1 MEKAEEIK
9 KQVEEIL
16 VFCLSKDNRS
26 KRIINIDEYKQDCMR
41 QFPNFHMNYPTL
53 FFSIIEN
60 PTTFPIYRLEEMLS
74 LKYKIENNE
83 LDDKKASIHMGQKY
97 YNEFVKKTVDKLDK
111 QIMNNKLD
119 K

>member
-1 MEKAEEIK
+1 MEKAEIIK

-16 VFCLSKDNRS
+16 TFCLSKDNIS
-26 KRIINIDEYKQDCMR
+26 KRRIDIDNYKQECMR

-60 PTTFPIYRLEEMLS
+60 PSTFPVYRLEVMLS
-74 LKYKIENNE
+74 LKSKIENNE
-83 LDDKKASIHMGQKY
+83 IDDKKASVHMGQKY
-97 YNEFVKKTVDKLDK
+97 YDEFVKDTVSKLDK
-111 QIMNNKLD
+111 NIK

>member
-1 MEKAEEIK
+1 MEKAEIIK

-16 VFCLSKDNRS
+16 TFCLSKDNIS
-26 KRIINIDEYKQDCMR
+26 KRRNDIDNYKQECMR

-60 PTTFPIYRLEEMLS
+60 PSTFPVYRLEEMLS
-74 LKYKIENNE
+74 LKSKIENNE
-83 LDDKKASIHMGQKY
+83 IDDKKASVHMGQKY
-97 YNEFVKKTVDKLDK
+97 YDEFVKDTVSKLDK
-111 QIMNNKLD
+111 NIK